1 MTLPVANS
9 IGSNTGG
16 TKWRRLDQSLVIML
30 YNATKSWLL
39 VKEEHAAWAAEL
51 FQGID
56 VQITTEGKRHLGAAL
71 GPRTFVETYV
81 TGMVQEWVREVEQ
94 LAAIASSQ
102 LHAACCY
109 DTWPFQ

>member
-1 MTLPVANS
+1 
-9 IGSNTGG
+9 
-16 TKWRRLDQSLVIML
+16 ML
-30 YNATKSWLL
+30 YNATKSSLI
-39 VKEEHAAWAAEL
+39 VKEEHAAWATEL

-71 GPRTFVETYV
+71 GSRTFVETYV
-81 TGMVQEWVREVEQ
+81 TGMVQEQ